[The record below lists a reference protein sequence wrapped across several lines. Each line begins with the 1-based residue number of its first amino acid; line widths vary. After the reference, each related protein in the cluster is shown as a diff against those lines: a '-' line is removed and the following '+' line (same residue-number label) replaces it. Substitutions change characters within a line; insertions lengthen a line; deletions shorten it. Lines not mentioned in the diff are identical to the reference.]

1 MIKSDDNNLMLVESI
16 ASVDKLNAEF
26 YGLFPYPWPAVKFD
40 YLQDPYFETVLLNQ
54 DVGVWQHDRLPEKP
68 AIWVAGC
75 GTNQAVFT
83 ALRFP
88 QARVVGSD
96 VSVASLNICSGTAQ
110 QLGISN
116 LELRQESING
126 IQYQNQFDYII
137 STGVIHHNADP
148 QATLEKIAAAL
159 KPSGILELMV
169 YNRFHWTIPAAFQK
183 AIRILGRDGSAA
195 SFESELDLAKEII
208 GELPQETLI
217 GVISK
222 YRDCSDAMLADELL
236 QPVLHHYTVESLA
249 DMATNCGLQ
258 IILPCLN
265 QFDKVERKL
274 SWNMEF
280 QSATLSEIYDSLPDL
295 RRWQVTN
302 LLLRERSPQLWFYL
316 QRKDS
321 KYECKSEKQVCEE
334 FLSATFAKARTTQR
348 GFIQGQDGK
357 YKLLSE
363 SISFPALAP
372 DASVKKIY
380 DEADGRRTIKEIFQE
395 LNLETTFAAVNK
407 ARIMLATSAFPYL
420 KVVGTSRSAVGEIS
434 QVDDSDDREKINR
447 AEKKLKKF
455 KSIKPV
461 AVSFAQTEICTT
473 SYLQPNQTLPLVI
486 QPATAEVDLAEWASS
501 SREFIETR
509 LAQHGALLFRDFQV
523 GSALSL
529 ERFALTLCSELVNDN
544 GEHQRSN
551 VSRNVY
557 TPVFYPAEQQLLW
570 HNENSFNY
578 RWPTRIWFCCIEPAM
593 RGGETPIVDSRL
605 VYAELNERVRE
616 RFLAKGV
623 KYVRNYGTGLGLD
636 WQTVFQTEN
645 REEVERQCRHEGIE
659 FEWKGRDQ
667 LRTSCVRPAAL
678 KHPVTGQM
686 AWFNQAQHWHVSCL
700 DRATR
705 ESALSLFKEEDLP
718 RHCYFGDGTSI
729 EASEMEEIL
738 ETYRRHEVTFAWQR
752 GDVMMLDNILTAHA
766 RNSFVGER
774 QLLVTMGD
782 MLSYADLDGEPSL
795 KSA

>member
-1 MIKSDDNNLMLVESI
+1 MINSDDNNLMLVESI

-40 YLQDPYFETVLLNQ
+40 YLQDPSFETVMLNQ
-54 DVGVWQHDRLPEKP
+54 DVGVWHADRIPQKP

-88 QARVVGSD
+88 QGHVTASD
-96 VSVASLNICSGTAQ
+96 VSVASLDICARTAK

-116 LELRQESING
+116 LELKQESING
-126 IQYQNQFDYII
+126 VSYQNQFDYII

-148 QATLEKIAAAL
+148 QATLAKIAAAL

-183 AIRILGRDGSAA
+183 AIRILGRDGSGA

-236 QPVLHHYTVESLA
+236 QPVLHSYTVESLA
-249 DMATNCGLQ
+249 EMATSCELE

-265 QFDKVERKL
+265 QFDKTERKL

-280 QSATLSEIYDSLPDL
+280 QSATLREIYDSLPDL

-302 LLLRERSPQLWFYL
+302 LLLREASPQLWFYL

-321 KYECKSEKQVCEE
+321 KYERQSEKQVCEE
-334 FLSATFAKARTTQR
+334 FLNATFAQARTTQR
-348 GFIQGQDGK
+348 GFIQNQDGS
-357 YKLLSE
+357 YRLLSE
-363 SISFPALAP
+363 SIPFPARPPA
-372 DASVKKIY
+372 ATVKKIY
-380 DEADGRRTIKEIFQE
+380 DEADGRRSMREIFQA

-407 ARIMLATSAFPYL
+407 ARIRLATSAFPYL
-420 KVVGTSRSAVGEIS
+420 KVVTTSRPADELSPSVAC
-434 QVDDSDDREKINR
+434 SDESEKISR
-447 AEKKLKKF
+447 AERKLKKF

-461 AVSFAQTEICTT
+461 ALSFPQSEICKT
-473 SYLQPNQTLPLVI
+473 SFLQPNQSLPLVI
-486 QPATAEVDLAEWASS
+486 QPATAEVDLAEWAGSN
-501 SREFIETR
+501 REFIESK
-509 LAQHGALLFRDFQV
+509 LAQHGALLFRDFEV
-523 GSALSL
+523 ESALSL

-544 GEHQRSN
+544 GEHQRSA

-578 RWPTRIWFCCIEPAM
+578 WWPTRIWFCCLQPATQ
-593 RGGETPIVDSRL
+593 GGETPIVDSRL
-605 VYAELNERVRE
+605 IYAELNKSVRE
-616 RFLAKGV
+616 RFLTRGV
-623 KYVRNYGTGLGLD
+623 KYVRNYGTGLGLN
-636 WQTVFQTEN
+636 WQTVFQTED
-645 REEVERQCRHEGIE
+645 RSEVERRCRREGLE
-659 FEWKGRDQ
+659 FEWKDQDQ
-667 LRTSCVRPAAL
+667 LRTSCVRPAAI
-678 KHPVTGQM
+678 KHPRTGEM
-686 AWFNQAQHWHVSCL
+686 TWFNQAQHWHVSCL
-700 DRATR
+700 DPATR
-705 ESALSLFKEEDLP
+705 DSALGLFKEADLP

-729 EASEMEEIL
+729 EAWEMAEIL
-738 ETYRRHEVTFAWQR
+738 ETYRRHEVSFTWQR
-752 GDVMMLDNILTAHA
+752 GDVMMLDNVLTAHA
-766 RNSFVGER
+766 RNRFVGER
-774 QLLVTMGD
+774 KLLVTMGD
-782 MLSYADLDGEPSL
+782 MLSYAGVDGEPSL
-795 KSA
+795 K